1 MVELLQKE
9 LAKQLVK
16 QLLSSEKRTRDGGEA
31 LVVDLED
38 AAAAGVDSVEEEAV
52 VVEEVQ

>member
-16 QLLSSEKRTRDGGEA
+16 QLLSSERRTRDDGEA

-52 VVEEVQ
+52 AVEEVQ